1 VTLVPNGVDTAAYR
15 VPHDRPCDL
24 PVGAVAVY
32 VGTLHGDRLDV
43 DLCASTSEA
52 LDGLGQLVLVGPDAL
67 AAQERSRL
75 EAAGVVMLGARSS
88 EAVPAYVQH
97 ADVLVVPHVV
107 TPFTDSL
114 DPIKLYEYLAGRR
127 PVVSTPVAGFRDVD
141 DDLVVITEPD
151 SFAHEVAAALRE
163 PRRPAEAAVPG
174 RAALSDWARRVDD
187 VEHVLERLRSREAD
201 A

>member
-1 VTLVPNGVDTAAYR
+1 
-15 VPHDRPCDL
+15 
-24 PVGAVAVY
+24 
-32 VGTLHGDRLDV
+32 
-43 DLCASTSEA
+43 
-52 LDGLGQLVLVGPDAL
+52 
-67 AAQERSRL
+67 
-75 EAAGVVMLGARSS
+75 M
-88 EAVPAYVQH
+88 PAYVQH

-151 SFAHEVAAALRE
+151 SFAHEVAAALRD